1 MGLSSRI
8 IGFPYEQALK
18 MPKKERNLIGK
29 GNVIGAKSIVTTD
42 CHKIERQSKEF
53 SSKSNGNSTKNR
65 IPRFNSEHGV
75 KEGYMVPTLWH
86 KAEEKQVAMIDPKGN
101 TTVIKNS
108 LQTKMLEKSMMEKNF
123 TPNIIEAHS
132 VEKI

>member
-1 MGLSSRI
+1 
-8 IGFPYEQALK
+8 

-29 GNVIGAKSIVTTD
+29 GNVIGAKAIVTTD

-65 IPRFNSEHGV
+65 IPRFNSEQGV

-86 KAEEKQVAMIDPKGN
+86 KAEEKQVAQIDPKGN

-132 VEKI
+132 VEKIQLKN